1 MKNLIIK
8 SYTNNYYTIS
18 INTIND
24 LSNEIFYKIKPEQE
38 YVLLYDN
45 QRVNDLILKKIFWDK
60 NMTYLELQLLGR
72 IDIDKEIQKYSLPI
86 IACSNSILDITTFT
100 MINNPKYNENYDNI
114 YKDEYDDTLSDI
126 KKENNNNKIL
136 EYANN
141 SKKHYLLKS
150 KRLIVPT
157 YMYNLLVNEPTSEW
171 ETNQQKR
178 FKFKEI
184 NYFPYPEKIFESGY
198 IEINRIQNNNL

>member
-1 MKNLIIK
+1 MKKFIIK
-8 SYTNNYYTIS
+8 SYTNNYYTI
-18 INTIND
+18 IIKTVND
-24 LSNEIFYKIKPEQE
+24 LSSEIFYKIKPEQE

-45 QRVNDLILKKIFWDK
+45 QRVNDLILKKIFLEK
-60 NMTYLELQLLGR
+60 NMTYLELRLLGK
-72 IDIDKEIQKYSLPI
+72 INIGKEIQKYSLPI
-86 IACSNSILDITTFT
+86 IAYSKSILDITTFT
-100 MINNPKYNENYDNI
+100 MINNSEYNSNYDNI

-126 KKENNNNKIL
+126 KKPNINTNNVLN
-136 EYANN
+136 YAKN
-141 SKKHYLLKS
+141 SKNHYLLKS

-198 IEINRIQNNNL
+198 IEINRIQK